1 MPTNSDV
8 GMPKKTADTAGKRA
22 ERLFSRSTNIHKYLS
37 VPCVVY
43 ILLYFPIDGNI
54 HTTKAKGEKKML
66 YIVRVKE
73 DGETYEYH
81 YGNLRH
87 ARIHRDELEEPG
99 ADVTIHRYENGI
111 ETKVE

>member
-1 MPTNSDV
+1 
-8 GMPKKTADTAGKRA
+8 
-22 ERLFSRSTNIHKYLS
+22 
-37 VPCVVY
+37 
-43 ILLYFPIDGNI
+43 
-54 HTTKAKGEKKML
+54 ML

-87 ARIHRDELEEPG
+87 ARIHRDELEKPD
-99 ADVTIHRYENGI
+99 ADVTIYRYENGI